1 MNRLHK
7 RLITALALMA
17 TFFSAFF
24 FSITAIASE
33 NPSVI
38 RFGSPIVGTGNR
50 PIAYGSYYATAQT
63 KALFEEEFKKDGI
76 RIEWNNFKGAGP
88 AVNEAL
94 ANNLLDI
101 TWEGDLP
108 ALIGKAGGLNTRLL
122 LASGYI
128 NGNLVVPTN
137 SQAQTLSDLKG
148 KKISLFKGTA
158 TQLIA
163 AKVYESN
170 GLKESD
176 FRTISMDGNTGVA
189 ALTTGDVDGLW
200 TGSNAYQ
207 LVDRGVG
214 RIILDTRSKSY
225 EQGAQAFVL
234 VHGDFDKKYPHI
246 VQRIINVLV
255 REAAW
260 SSDPKNRT
268 KALQLWAKSG
278 IPYSSLARDVE
289 GQDFKRGQSPLLD
302 PFFINNIKL
311 NVSRAQKLGLLQGD
325 LNVEEWLE
333 PGYLQQAL
341 KNEQLEHFWTSYST
355 DGKPA
360 S

>member
-1 MNRLHK
+1 MKQLFK
-7 RLITALALMA
+7 PLLPLLTLLTLLVSTTSQAL
-17 TFFSAFF
+17 
-24 FSITAIASE
+24 E
-33 NPSVI
+33 NPAVI

-63 KALFEEEFKKDGI
+63 KALFEQEFKKEGI

-108 ALIGKAGGLNTRLL
+108 ALIGKAGGLNTKLL

-137 SQAQTLSDLKG
+137 STAQTIADLKG
-148 KKISLFKGTA
+148 KKVSLFKGTA

-163 AKVYESN
+163 AKVYEAN
-170 GLKESD
+170 QLKEQD
-176 FRTISMDGNTGVA
+176 FRTISMDGNTGIA
-189 ALTTGDVDGLW
+189 ALTTGDVDALW

-214 RIILDTRSKSY
+214 RIILDTRARSY
-225 EQGAQAFVL
+225 ALGAQAFVL
-234 VHGDFDKKYPHI
+234 VSAEFEQKYPHI
-246 VQRIINVLV
+246 VQRIVNVLV

-260 SSDPKNRT
+260 SSDPKNKT

-278 IPYSSLARDVE
+278 IPYSSLARDIE
-289 GQDFKRGQSPLLD
+289 GQDFKRGQSPLLE
-302 PFFINNIKL
+302 PFFISNIKQ
-311 NVSRAQKLGLLQGD
+311 NVERAKKLGLLQGE
-325 LNVEEWLE
+325 LNVDEWLE
-333 PGYLQQAL
+333 PNYLQQAL
-341 KNEQLEHFWTSYST
+341 KEEKLEHFWTTY
-355 DGKPA
+355 DAQGKPQA
-360 S
+360 